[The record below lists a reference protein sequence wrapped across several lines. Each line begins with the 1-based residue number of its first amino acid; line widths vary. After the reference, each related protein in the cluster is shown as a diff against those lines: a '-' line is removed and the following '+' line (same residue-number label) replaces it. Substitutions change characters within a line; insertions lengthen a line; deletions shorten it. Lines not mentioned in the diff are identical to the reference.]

1 MIHSDIKPLLI
12 FLVAFF
18 MAMFLLPRFSK
29 IAEKI
34 NLMDQPNKRK
44 VHDIPKPLVGGLGFV
59 LSACFAAA
67 IFVPAKG
74 LRGFFA
80 GLTLMLVVGF
90 FDDLKELGHRQKFI
104 AQIIAALLLIYFSHV
119 RLVSFGNIL
128 GMGELIIPVYWL
140 SVVISIFCLL
150 GVINAINLID
160 GLDGLA
166 GGISFVAFLIL
177 AAHASFADNQTFLLL
192 NLAFAGA
199 TLAFLYFNWYPAKLF
214 MGDAGSLCLGFTLSF
229 MAIAM
234 TQGDTP
240 CMPPI
245 AALLILSI
253 PISDT
258 LTIMTKRIIQ
268 GKSPFHPD
276 KRHLHHIFMSY
287 GLSRENTVKIIIGLS
302 AILGSISLL
311 GPIYNLGEHTLFLL
325 FALYF
330 VLYFTSSFFILDL
343 VRYRLRFQ
351 RKRNS
356 CGHLCSFFK
365 IVFQLLDKIN
375 LIRKDARYDVKLP
388 MQCCITTD
396 RKRYRGTIVNIS
408 KSGFMC
414 SIPELTTLRSL
425 FLADISFETHS
436 LKNDEKL
443 LFNIEHLWISTLD
456 NSHIHGFQFSSL
468 TPEQK
473 RVLYHYINELRTRP
487 SVKINAMN
495 V

>member
-1 MIHSDIKPLLI
+1 
-12 FLVAFF
+12 
-18 MAMFLLPRFSK
+18 
-29 IAEKI
+29 
-34 NLMDQPNKRK
+34 MDQPNRRK
-44 VHDIPKPLVGGLGFV
+44 VHHRPKPLVGGLGFV
-59 LSACFAAA
+59 ISACFAAA
-67 IFVPAKG
+67 LLVPAKG

-90 FDDLKELGHRQKFI
+90 FDDLKELGHRQKFV
-104 AQIIAALLLIYFSHV
+104 AQIIAALLLIYFSNV

-128 GMGELIIPVYWL
+128 GMGELIIPGYWI
-140 SVVISIFCLL
+140 SVLISIFCLL
-150 GVINAINLID
+150 GVINSINLID

-199 TLAFLYFNWYPAKLF
+199 TLGFLYFNWHPAKLF

-229 MAIAM
+229 MTIAM
-234 TQGDTP
+234 TQGAEP

-245 AALLILSI
+245 AALLILTI

-268 GKSPFHPD
+268 GRNPFHPD
-276 KRHLHHIFMSY
+276 KRHVHHIFMSY
-287 GLSRENTVKIIIGLS
+287 GLSRENTVKIIVGLS
-302 AILGSISLL
+302 AILGGTSLL
-311 GPIYNLGEHTLFLL
+311 APIYNLEDRTLFLL

-330 VLYFTSSFFILDL
+330 MLYFASSFFILDV

-351 RKRNS
+351 RKRDS
-356 CGHLCSFFK
+356 CGSLSSFLK
-365 IVFQLLDKIN
+365 MLFQVLDKIN
-375 LIRKDARYDVKLP
+375 LIRKDARFDVAIP
-388 MQCCITTD
+388 IQCCITAD

-414 SIPELTTLRSL
+414 SIPELTTLRSH

-436 LKNDEKL
+436 SETGEKL

-456 NSHIHGFQFSSL
+456 NNHIHGFQFSNL
-468 TPEQK
+468 TSEQ
-473 RVLYHYINELRTRP
+473 RQTLYRYIDG
-487 SVKINAMN
+487 VKVQINSGVTTMN
-495 V
+495 SRAV